1 MGQTEVRVQRE
12 TFDLIALDQ
21 LLQSDGA
28 RCGAVVTFTGRVR
41 DLENTELRA
50 LELEHYPGMTERALA
65 SIVDQARER
74 WSLGSV
80 VVIHRVGRLEPGDPI
95 VFVGVASAHREAAFE
110 AARFI
115 MDYLKRDAP
124 LWKKEVASDGERWVD
139 QKDSDLNS
147 ADAWCRGGGDGA
159 S

>member
-50 LELEHYPGMTERALA
+50 LELEHYPEMAPAMINGRN
-65 SIVDQARER
+65 SIKHPCSE
-74 WSLGSV
+74 
-80 VVIHRVGRLEPGDPI
+80 I
-95 VFVGVASAHREAAFE
+95 
-110 AARFI
+110 
-115 MDYLKRDAP
+115 K
-124 LWKKEVASDGERWVD
+124 
-139 QKDSDLNS
+139 
-147 ADAWCRGGGDGA
+147 
-159 S
+159 